1 MPRAAVRAVWIAVD
15 DNIPQQIKDL
25 AEDHKALRA
34 RRSTSPQW
42 FVPRRTARREASLRK
57 AAWLTE
63 VHRQRRTGELLDTQ
77 DVIVEYGVR
86 EELRRRGWDHDQW
99 DEAPDEAWNPGRWPG
114 SRDCG
119 TSGYPGRL
127 SARLD
132 DALVRRTVAAC
143 WHTSAPAIEQIQ
155 AWRDAHP
162 GIVPPRYEPDEEGRT
177 RLTGPL
183 AAYMRLADQI
193 TTTGTIWRAGVE
205 LGLLQARAALT
216 AEPDDALESQES
228 ADTGVPVP
236 SAGG

>member
-1 MPRAAVRAVWIAVD
+1 MPRAAVRAVWISVD
-15 DNIPQQIKDL
+15 DDIPRQVKDL
-25 AEDHKALRA
+25 AEAHKALRA
-34 RRSTSPQW
+34 RRWISPEW
-42 FVPRRTARREASLRK
+42 FTPRGTPRREASRRK

-63 VHRQRRTGELLDTQ
+63 VQRQRLAGELFDTQ

-86 EELRRRGWDHDQW
+86 EELRARGWDHDQW

-119 TSGYPGRL
+119 ISGYPERL

-143 WHTSAPAIEQIQ
+143 WWTSAPAIEQLQ
-155 AWRDAHP
+155 AWRDRHP
-162 GIVPPRYEPDEEGRT
+162 DIVPPRYELDEEGRT

-183 AAYMRLADQI
+183 ATYMRLADQI

-205 LGLLQARAALT
+205 LGLAQARTVLT
-216 AEPDDALESQES
+216 AENTPTHEDAQETEE
-228 ADTGVPVP
+228 TG
-236 SAGG
+236 STIG